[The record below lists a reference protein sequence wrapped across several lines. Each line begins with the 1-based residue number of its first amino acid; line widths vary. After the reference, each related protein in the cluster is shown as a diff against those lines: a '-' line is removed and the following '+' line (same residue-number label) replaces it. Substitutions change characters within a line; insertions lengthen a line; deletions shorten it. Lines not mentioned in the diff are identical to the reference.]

1 MLIMVP
7 SQAHPSA
14 IALHVTPGCTKH
26 CPFAEHPSETGNP
39 QISRGPQSEEVE
51 HGAPAS
57 TVPPVPELATPELA
71 IPELTLPEPPVPELD
86 FPEPPVPELAIPEVA
101 LPEAPLEAVPLLAPV
116 PELPAPLDTAPVD
129 ADPLASP
136 VETPV
141 PEPGV

>member
-1 MLIMVP
+1 MLIIVP

-14 IALHVTPGCTKH
+14 IALQVTPGSAKH

-57 TVPPVPELATPELA
+57 TVPPVPELAIPELA
-71 IPELTLPEPPVPELD
+71 LPEPPVPELD
-86 FPEPPVPELAIPEVA
+86 VPEPPVPELAIPDVA
-101 LPEAPLEAVPLLAPV
+101 LPEAPLEAVPPLAPV

-129 ADPLASP
+129 TDPLASP

-141 PEPGV
+141 PEPDD